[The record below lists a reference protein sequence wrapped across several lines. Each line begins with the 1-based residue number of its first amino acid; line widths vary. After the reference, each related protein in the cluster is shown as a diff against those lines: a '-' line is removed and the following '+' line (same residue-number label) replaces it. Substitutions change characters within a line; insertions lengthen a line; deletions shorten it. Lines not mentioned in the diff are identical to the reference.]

1 MSNAKSA
8 TGVLIQRGNAD
19 GPPET
24 FTTIGEIRSVTPPGW
39 SRNKIETTTHNEGT
53 ESNVLGILR
62 QRDAGFRINY
72 VADDPTHEQILEDIL
87 NNARATWR
95 IALPSGVTYT
105 GPGYIQRFELVDM
118 PTDAAQE
125 AECNITW
132 AGPVVMSVPSS

>member
-24 FTTIGEIRSVTPPGW
+24 FTTVGEIRSVTPPGW
-39 SRNKIETTTHNEGT
+39 SRNKIETTTHNEGA

-72 VADDPTHEQILEDIL
+72 VADDPTHEQILDDIL
-87 NNARATWR
+87 NNTRSTWR
-95 IALPSGVTYT
+95 VLLPSGVSYT
-105 GPGYIQRFELVDM
+105 GPGYVQRFELVDM

-132 AGPVVMSVPSS
+132 AGPVVMATP